1 MNDRMINDT
10 IVAISTPIGE
20 SGIGIVRM
28 SGGNSFPIA
37 KKIFIPSKKTKIDW
51 SSSFK
56 IHYGWIVDPESGERI
71 DEVLLTLMRTPRTYT
86 KEDIVEINCHGGL
99 VALRKTLEICMNLG
113 ARLAEPGEFTK
124 RAFLNGRIDLAQAE
138 SVLDIVQAKTEKSL
152 QLAIKGLKGELSG
165 RILSLKKKIIEL
177 LSFLEAEINFSQED
191 IEFLSRE
198 DKEKYLNSIFSSI
211 NSLLEAY
218 KTGMIYR
225 EGVRAV
231 IVGKTNVGKSS
242 LFNALVQRER
252 AIVTHIPG
260 TTRDTIEEVINVN
273 GFPLRLID
281 TAGLREVKDLV
292 EKEGV
297 KRAYSTIEEADIVL
311 LMLDGSTL
319 LNKEDKMILNK
330 VEYLLSNGIKKK
342 NLLVLINK
350 VDLPLRIDKEKV
362 KSFFPKESLIEIS
375 ATKGTNLEKLKQ
387 QISQLILK
395 KVSPSSD
402 SLLINIRQR
411 DALRLAKESISR
423 AIEGLRQGLSEE
435 FLSIDVREGLEHL
448 KEITGEVI
456 GDEILDNIFSNFC
469 IGK

>member
-1 MNDRMINDT
+1 MNDT

-37 KKIFIPSKKTKIDW
+37 KKIFVPSKKTKINW

-56 IHYGWIVDPESGERI
+56 IHYGWMIDPESGERI
-71 DEVLLTLMRTPRTYT
+71 DEVLLTLMKAPKTYT
-86 KEDIVEINCHGGL
+86 KEDIVEINCHGGP
-99 VALRKTLEICMNLG
+99 VPLRKTLEVCLKLG

-138 SVLDIVQAKTEKSL
+138 SVLDIIQAKTEKSL
-152 QLAIKGLKGELSG
+152 QLAIKSLEGKLSE
-165 RILSLKKKIIEL
+165 RIFSLKKKIIEL

-191 IEFLSRE
+191 IEFLSKE
-198 DKEKYLNSIFSSI
+198 DKKKHLNSIFSSI

-218 KTGMIYR
+218 KTGAIYR
-225 EGVRAV
+225 EGVKAT

-273 GFPLRLID
+273 GFPLRIVD
-281 TAGLREVKDLV
+281 TAGLRDIKDPI

-297 KRAYSTIEEADIVL
+297 RRAYSTIEEADIVL
-311 LMLDGSTL
+311 LMLDGSTS
-319 LNKEDKMILNK
+319 LNKEDKIIINK
-330 VEYLLSNGIKKK
+330 VKKK
-342 NLLVLINK
+342 NLLILINK
-350 VDLPLRIDKEKV
+350 IDLPYRIDKEKV
-362 KSFFPKESLIEIS
+362 RSLFPEESLIEIS

-387 QISQLILK
+387 KIGQLILK
-395 KVSPSSD
+395 KSTPSCD
-402 SLLINIRQR
+402 SLLINVRQKE
-411 DALRLAKESISR
+411 ALQFAKKSILR
-423 AIEGLRQGLSEE
+423 AIEGLRKGLSEE
-435 FLSIDVREGLEHL
+435 FLTIDLQEGLEHL
-448 KEITGEVI
+448 KEITGETVE
-456 GDEILDNIFSNFC
+456 GDVLDHIFSNFC